1 VRFAWTSVTG
11 LLLAALV
18 VAAADDY
25 ASMQRK
31 LDQIDADKAPRG
43 GRVVFTLRELNAW
56 AAHEVPE
63 GVRNPK
69 LVLGQGTAT
78 GTALVDFLKVRKAQG
93 YKPGWLISTLLNGE
107 RPVTVT
113 VAIHSGQGTAT
124 VDVKRADIGGISVD
138 GSTLDFLIQN
148 FVIPM
153 YPDVAIGRPFEL
165 GHGVDRADVAA
176 GGVTLAIAK

>member
-1 VRFAWTSVTG
+1 MRLSVAG
-11 LLLAALV
+11 VVLCALIGMAAE
-18 VAAADDY
+18 DY
-25 ASMQRK
+25 ASMRRK
-31 LDQIDADKAPRG
+31 LDQIEADRAPRG
-43 GRVVFTLRELNAW
+43 ARVSFTLRELNAF
-56 AAHEVPE
+56 AAHEVPD

-93 YKPGWLISTLLNGE
+93 YQPGWLISKLLDGE

-113 VAIHSGQGTAT
+113 VAVRSGQGNAT
-124 VDVKRADIGGISVD
+124 IEVKRADVGGISVD

-153 YPDVAIGRPFEL
+153 YPDVALGRPFEL
-165 GHGVDRADVAA
+165 GHGVERMDIAA
-176 GGVTLAIAK
+176 GGVTLAISK